1 MLENWCWTSVALKR
15 LSCHKDTNETLPDDL
30 LEAMIKA
37 KNVGVGLQM
46 ARQIYL
52 GQLDLAIHGD
62 DVPADASGLQA
73 LVDEMRPRI
82 TLLKNPEGAN
92 MLRNFGHLMNQCV
105 RAKRAQ
111 MVSEAVFKTT
121 CGRSGLQWW
130 AGGSASEASANGPAS
145 WARPRETRI
154 GSWARSWVARGA
166 VGGGPPNPPPL
177 YTRSVALAPPPLT
190 VPLCSF
196 LLAGTRLPTTGTCGR
211 RC

>member
-111 MVSEAVFKTT
+111 MVSEAVLKTT
-121 CGRSGLQWW
+121 CGRSGLQGG
-130 AGGSASEASANGPAS
+130 AGGGASEASANGPAS
-145 WARPRETRI
+145 WARPRETRNWFL
-154 GSWARSWVARGA
+154 GSLVGRKRGCRGRPPEPAPA
-166 VGGGPPNPPPL
+166 VH
-177 YTRSVALAPPPLT
+177 ALGCTAPPPLT